1 MSDPYYLTRFVE
13 AQDPVYEQVC
23 RELEEG
29 RKLTHWIW
37 FIFPQI
43 SGLSSSATSIKF
55 AIVSLDEASQYLD
68 HPVLGPRLRHCT
80 ELVCNIQDRTVKQI
94 LGMTDAVKFRSCMTL
109 FAYATTDNSLFV
121 SALNKYFD
129 GQYDSLTLE
138 IIKGNDALI

>member
-1 MSDPYYLTRFVE
+1 MLDHYNLTRFVE
-13 AQDPVYEQVC
+13 AQDLVYEQVC
-23 RELEEG
+23 CELEEG
-29 RKLTHWIW
+29 RKLTHWMW

-43 SGLSSSATSIKF
+43 SGLSSSSTSIKF

-80 ELVCNIQDRTVKQI
+80 ELVCNIQDRSAKQI

-121 SALNKYFD
+121 SALNKYFA
-129 GQYDSLTLE
+129 GQYDVLTLE
-138 IIKGNDALI
+138 IIKK

>member
-1 MSDPYYLTRFVE
+1 MLDHYNLTRFVE

-23 RELEEG
+23 WELEEG
-29 RKLTHWIW
+29 RKLTHWMW

-68 HPVLGPRLRHCT
+68 HPVLGRRLRHCT
-80 ELVCNIQDRTVKQI
+80 ELFCNIQDRSVKQI
-94 LGMTDAVKFRSCMTL
+94 LGITDAVKFRSCMTL

-121 SALNKYFD
+121 SALNKYFA
-129 GQYDSLTLE
+129 GQYDVLTLE
-138 IIKGNDALI
+138 IIKK

>member
-13 AQDPVYEQVC
+13 AQDAVYEQVC
-23 RELEEG
+23 RELEQG
-29 RKLTHWIW
+29 RKLTHWMW

-43 SGLSSSATSIKF
+43 KGLSSSATSIKF

-68 HPVLGPRLRHCT
+68 HPILGPRLRHCT
-80 ELVCNIQDRTVKQI
+80 ELVCKIQNMSAKQI

-109 FAYATTDNSLFV
+109 FAHAPTDNSLFV

-129 GQYDSLTLE
+129 GQYDSLTLD
-138 IIKGNDALI
+138 IIKM

>member
-1 MSDPYYLTRFVE
+1 MSDPHPLTRFVE

-23 RELEEG
+23 WELEEG
-29 RKLTHWIW
+29 SKLTHWMW
-37 FIFPQI
+37 FMFPQI

-68 HPVLGPRLRHCT
+68 HPVLGPRLHHCT
-80 ELVCNIQDRTVKQI
+80 ELVCNIQDRSAKQI

-121 SALNKYFD
+121 SALNKYFA
-129 GQYDSLTLE
+129 GQYDVLTLE
-138 IIKGNDALI
+138 IIKK

>member
-1 MSDPYYLTRFVE
+1 MLDHYNLTRFVE
-13 AQDPVYEQVC
+13 AQDPVYDQVC
-23 RELEEG
+23 WELEEG

-37 FIFPQI
+37 FMFPQI
-43 SGLSSSATSIKF
+43 SGLSSSSTSIKF

-80 ELVCNIQDRTVKQI
+80 ELVCKIQNRSAKQI

-109 FAYATTDNSLFV
+109 FAHATTDNALFV

-138 IIKGNDALI
+138 IIKS

>member
-1 MSDPYYLTRFVE
+1 MLDHYNLTRFVE
-13 AQDPVYEQVC
+13 AQDPVYDQVC
-23 RELEEG
+23 WELEEG

-43 SGLSSSATSIKF
+43 SGLSSSSTSIKF

-68 HPVLGPRLRHCT
+68 HHVLGPRLRHCT
-80 ELVCNIQDRTVKQI
+80 ELVCNIQDRSAKQI

-121 SALNKYFD
+121 NALNKYFA
-129 GQYDSLTLE
+129 GQYDVLTLE
-138 IIKGNDALI
+138 IIKK